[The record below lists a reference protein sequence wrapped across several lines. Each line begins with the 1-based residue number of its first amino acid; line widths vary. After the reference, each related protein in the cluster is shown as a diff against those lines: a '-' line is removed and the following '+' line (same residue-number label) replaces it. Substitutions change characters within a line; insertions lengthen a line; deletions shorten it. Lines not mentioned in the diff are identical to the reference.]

1 MWEIDEK
8 NASLSFT
15 DTEKIEKITRI
26 IKKYAANGCVPKNA
40 SSIAA
45 TQLSQIQTNY
55 EKRGC
60 IFSDFSIIHSD

>member
-8 NASLSFT
+8 MQVCHLP
-15 DTEKIEKITRI
+15 I
-26 IKKYAANGCVPKNA
+26 PKNA